1 LGWQGIPL
9 GFYAGGQQVALR
21 LSVRI
26 VWERSIYGG
35 NGRVPCIICGG
46 WANPIQKKGHQ
57 VLLAVVYN
65 DRGQI
70 YGEVCRSCLGLG
82 AKGIKECLQER
93 IARLRKQ
100 LEDLEELEQ
109 GEVQL
114 PTLEQELSAYLD

>member
-1 LGWQGIPL
+1 MR
-9 GFYAGGQQVALR
+9 V
-21 LSVRI
+21 

-35 NGRVPCIICGG
+35 NGRVPCIVCGG
-46 WANPIQKKGHQ
+46 WAAPIPKKGQQ

-70 YGEVCRSCLGLG
+70 YGEICRSCLSLG
-82 AKGIKECLQER
+82 PKGIKEYLRER